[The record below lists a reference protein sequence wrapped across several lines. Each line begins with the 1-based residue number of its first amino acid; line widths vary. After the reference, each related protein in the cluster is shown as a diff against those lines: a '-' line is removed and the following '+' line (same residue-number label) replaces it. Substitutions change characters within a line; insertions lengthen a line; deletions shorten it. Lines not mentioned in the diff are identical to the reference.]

1 MLKTLI
7 KLPIKLALFP
17 LKIALRAAG
26 IMGNDASKRPPST
39 GHPAPPS
46 READHAYEPAIPD
59 DIEVQASDVIALVG
73 DGKTIFVDVRE
84 ARELSAS
91 GKINGAVHMPLQD
104 LPRRYEELE
113 KSGSI
118 VLYCARGMR
127 SYNAAMFLR
136 DKGYEGARS
145 LTGGLP
151 GWTSSG
157 GEVVEG

>member
-7 KLPIKLALFP
+7 KLPFRVAWFP
-17 LKIALRAAG
+17 LKMALKAAG
-26 IMGNDASKRPPST
+26 IIDGDKAT
-39 GHPAPPS
+39 APPS
-46 READHAYEPAIPD
+46 PTHTHPPRYEPDDEDEPAIPA
-59 DIEVQASDVIALVG
+59 DIEVQAKDVLGRLG
-73 DGKTIFVDVRE
+73 DGKTVFVDVRE

-91 GKINGAVHMPLQD
+91 GKIDGAVHMPLQD
-104 LPRRYEELE
+104 LPRRYEELG
-113 KSGSI
+113 KDDSI

-136 DKGYEGARS
+136 DKGYDGARS